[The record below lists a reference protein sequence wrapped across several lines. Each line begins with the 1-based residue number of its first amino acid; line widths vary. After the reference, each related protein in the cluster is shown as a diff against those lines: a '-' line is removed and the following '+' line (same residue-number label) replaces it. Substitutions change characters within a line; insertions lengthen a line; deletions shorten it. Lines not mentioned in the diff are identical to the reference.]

1 MSLNSKKQ
9 STLKSFL
16 TKRVRRSGESL
27 DRGILPLDTDS
38 ADDENTADK
47 GCRSDSNEQFTLNN
61 SLNTDEPIIMSDIA
75 DDSDVS
81 SDTYSGAQG
90 VSAESENMDSRQP
103 SFTLGKHPRQSVSI
117 SSDVE
122 TESTDSLCVAECCN
136 GADKP
141 YQPRISYSRLSK
153 RKQGKCFRSFQSS
166 WYSSFNWLSYCL
178 THNKVFCYYCRTA
191 TASRLVTFS
200 KKSNDAFVSVG
211 FDNWKKALK
220 GLGSMK

>member
-1 MSLNSKKQ
+1 MRIHTRGCHPIHKKAHHQ
-9 STLKSFL
+9 L
-16 TKRVRRSGESL
+16 TPHPLLHYLTTTYLQGRR
-27 DRGILPLDTDS
+27 
-38 ADDENTADK
+38 N
-47 GCRSDSNEQFTLNN
+47 FTLNN

-153 RKQGKCFRSFQSS
+153 RKQGKYF
-166 WYSSFNWLSYCL
+166 
-178 THNKVFCYYCRTA
+178 
-191 TASRLVTFS
+191 
-200 KKSNDAFVSVG
+200 
-211 FDNWKKALK
+211 
-220 GLGSMK
+220 

>member
-16 TKRVRRSGESL
+16 TKRVRRSDESL

-38 ADDENTADK
+38 ADDENTADLAADK

-153 RKQGKCFRSFQSS
+153 RKGNVFDLF
-166 WYSSFNWLSYCL
+166 SYLGIVLL
-178 THNKVFCYYCRTA
+178 T
-191 TASRLVTFS
+191 
-200 KKSNDAFVSVG
+200 G
-211 FDNWKKALK
+211 
-220 GLGSMK
+220 